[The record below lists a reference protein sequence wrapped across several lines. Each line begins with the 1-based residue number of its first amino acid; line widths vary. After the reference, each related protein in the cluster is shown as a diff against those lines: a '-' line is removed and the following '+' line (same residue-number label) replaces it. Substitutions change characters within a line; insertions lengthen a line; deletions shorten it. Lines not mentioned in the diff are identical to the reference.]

1 MTIHSKKSY
10 EAIIS
15 SAYMFKT
22 QGAYGS
28 FEKAITALMKRK
40 PIIADRFSRSSCEK
54 YFRIALKVVG
64 DTLEFETNYIKGNHV
79 KKTSSGWI
87 DQETMTK
94 ISKQMEAY
102 LEDKNPDVPPIFIER
117 SIGRISY
124 LYHWA

>member
-40 PIIADRFSRSSCEK
+40 PIIADGFDKESCEK
-54 YFRIALKVVG
+54 YFAIALKVV
-64 DTLEFETNYIKGNHV
+64 DDALEFENNYFKSSHV

-87 DQETMTK
+87 DRETMLK
-94 ISKQMEAY
+94 VGEQMEVY
-102 LEDKNPDVPPIFIER
+102 LKEKNPDAPSIFIER
-117 SIGRISY
+117 SIGRINY
-124 LYHWA
+124 RHYW